1 MNSSYIPTAIK
12 SLVRER
18 ADYCCEYCLIP
29 EAFTFASH
37 EIDHIIAR
45 KHGGQTNVD
54 NLALS
59 CTIFNKHKGSDLAS
73 IDPETDKL
81 TSLYN
86 PRKEKWQKHF
96 RIEDSQIIAL
106 TPEGRVTARLL
117 KFNRNERCEER
128 KLLMGAEVLNPKEI

>member
-1 MNSSYIPTAIK
+1 MGSNYIPAAIK
-12 SLVRER
+12 RLVRER
-18 ADYCCEYCLIP
+18 ANYCCEYCLIP

-45 KHGGQTNVD
+45 KHGGQTTVN

-59 CTIFNKHKGSDLAS
+59 CAICNKHKGSDLAS

-81 TSLYN
+81 TSLYH

-96 RIEDSQIIAL
+96 RIEDSRIIAL
-106 TPEGRVTARLL
+106 TPEGRVTVRLL
-117 KFNRNERCEER
+117 KFNRQERCEER
-128 KLLMGAEVLNPKEI
+128 RLLMGAGFLKSNEI

>member
-1 MNSSYIPTAIK
+1 M
-12 SLVRER
+12 
-18 ADYCCEYCLIP
+18 
-29 EAFTFASH
+29 
-37 EIDHIIAR
+37 
-45 KHGGQTNVD
+45 
-54 NLALS
+54 ALS